1 MCMID
6 IQILKHALTLASTG
20 NFTRAAKEVGISQPT
35 LSRNIQKIERHLGTT
50 LFVRSKNM
58 VVPTPAGE
66 KFLEQ
71 AKLVLFELNK
81 LEMQAAEDQGLL
93 KGEITIG
100 AGTYPQELFLAD
112 ILERVSKELP
122 QVHIKVITCSW
133 LEFVGE
139 LYNKEIDFFIGE
151 KSLMGRERI
160 LETIPLQS
168 KDFGCFF
175 CRAAHPLLQADKIQF
190 SDIFHYPFV
199 GIQLS
204 SRVTANFPASSPFGD
219 MEGNGFRPRICCVS
233 FPLQKKVVAVSDCIA
248 IGHEAAIKTDI
259 EQGILATIP
268 LDIPALCTDY
278 GITYLKKRELS
289 QLDNAFID
297 IVLAVDKARLGS
309 EYKQS
314 SGK

>member
-1 MCMID
+1 MID
-6 IQILKHALTLASTG
+6 IQILKQALILASTG

-35 LSRNIQKIERHLGTT
+35 LSRNIQKLELHFGTT
-50 LFVRSKNM
+50 LFVRSKNR
-58 VVPTPAGE
+58 VVPTTAGE

-81 LEMQAAEDQGLL
+81 LERQAAEEQGLIT
-93 KGEITIG
+93 GEITIG

-112 ILERVSKELP
+112 ILARVSKELP
-122 QVHIKVITCSW
+122 SVHIKVIACSW

-139 LYNKEIDFFIGE
+139 LYDKTMDFFIGE

-168 KDFGCFF
+168 KDSGCLF
-175 CRAAHPLLQADKIQF
+175 CRADHPLLQADKIRF
-190 SDIFHYPFV
+190 NDIFNYPFV

-204 SRVTANFPASSPFGD
+204 SRVTANFPASSSFGD
-219 MEGNGFRPRICCVS
+219 MEGSTFRPRICCVS
-233 FPLQKKVVAVSDCIA
+233 FPLQKKIVAASDCIA
-248 IGHEAAIKTDI
+248 IGHEAAIKPEI
-259 EQGILATIP
+259 EQGVLATIP
-268 LDIPALCTDY
+268 LDIPILHTDY

-289 QLDNAFID
+289 QLDNMFID
-297 IVLAVDKARLGS
+297 IVLAVDKARLGR

-314 SGK
+314 PGR